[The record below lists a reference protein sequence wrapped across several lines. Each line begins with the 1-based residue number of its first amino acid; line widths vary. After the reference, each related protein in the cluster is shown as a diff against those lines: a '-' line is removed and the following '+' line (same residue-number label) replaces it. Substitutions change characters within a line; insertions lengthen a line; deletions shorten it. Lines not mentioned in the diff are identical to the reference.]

1 MSDSKNK
8 PRILTPHDLAF
19 GIGRVATDEELE
31 LYLTSCDNETEG
43 ISAQDFKKEIKKTL
57 EAHRKNKK
65 IVA

>member
-1 MSDSKNK
+1 MSDSKNI

-43 ISAQDFKKEIKKTL
+43 ISAKDFKKEIKKNL

-65 IVA
+65 TVA

>member
-1 MSDSKNK
+1 MTDSKNK

-19 GIGRVATDEELE
+19 GIGRVATDEEWE
-31 LYLTSCDNETEG
+31 IYFSSCDNEAEG
-43 ISAQDFKKEIKKTL
+43 VSAEDFKKEIKKTL